1 MYLRNSALQLDPFL
15 KKASYVAALTWIFRP
30 ILIGRIFLP
39 NPDPQAKVTTIF
51 SGQSPK

>member
-1 MYLRNSALQLDPFL
+1 MYLLNRMLQLDPLL
-15 KKASYVAALTWIFRP
+15 KKASYVTALTWIFCRR
-30 ILIGRIFLP
+30 LNGRIFLP